1 MKASFRVLVSAA
13 LVALTSAANSQ
24 ALLTGDPKL
33 ACEAIM
39 CLSSGS
45 PPHEC
50 QESLYRFF
58 SINLSK
64 PAQTVAARIN
74 FLNQC
79 PLKMPGATG
88 TGSNDNGQSG
98 SSSSGQK

>member
-13 LVALTSAANSQ
+13 LVALSSAPNAQ
-24 ALLTGDPKL
+24 GLLTGDPKL

-58 SINLSK
+58 SINFEK
-64 PAQTVAARIN
+64 PAQTVMARIN

-79 PLKMPGATG
+79 PLKMAGPAGN
-88 TGSNDNGQSG
+88 GSNDSGQSG